1 MHYKQR
7 QVELKSGELFQ
18 SKMIREHM
26 AVSKKK
32 KSHDCLEAGLHCFRI
47 ESLSFGAFS
56 SSSFFCCWIFI
67 YLFIYGLLQQTMR
80 VRRMFMQNKH
90 SHDTPDSGC
99 SPTLN

>member
-56 SSSFFCCWIFI
+56 SSSFFVVGFLFI
-67 YLFIYGLLQQTMR
+67 YLFM
-80 VRRMFMQNKH
+80 VF
-90 SHDTPDSGC
+90 C
-99 SPTLN
+99 SKL